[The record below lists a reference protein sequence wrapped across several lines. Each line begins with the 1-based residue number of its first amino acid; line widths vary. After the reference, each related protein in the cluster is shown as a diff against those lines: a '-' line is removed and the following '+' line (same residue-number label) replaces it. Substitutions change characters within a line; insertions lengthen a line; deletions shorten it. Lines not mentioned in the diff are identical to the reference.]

1 MSATPLLLN
10 VFIFQRIN
18 GIFFFDLM
26 HCIDHGCKDHKKYA
40 ECCNKL
46 LLLYSFTF
54 LLGTI
59 VVTAIVR
66 AATVVATTVSTVVV
80 LVIVLVA
87 LDIGV
92 IAEIV
97 VHQGFFVKE
106 NSASERNEKSNVN
119 QFFHILNS
127 VAMPKGSVRSANG
140 FEYMHDSSC
149 CNADSGIVITA
160 IRLKPKNVFVELLF
174 FIKYIEKCVIL
185 KYNKNVIMGE
195 CFFKTNLAPRHLRSF
210 KKIVNIKGAFR

>member
-66 AATVVATTVSTVVV
+66 AASVVTAGMLTFAVFVVV
-80 LVIVLVA
+80 MIAFNL
-87 LDIGV
+87 GV
-92 IAEIV
+92 EV
-97 VHQGFFVKE
+97 
-106 NSASERNEKSNVN
+106 
-119 QFFHILNS
+119 
-127 VAMPKGSVRSANG
+127 
-140 FEYMHDSSC
+140 
-149 CNADSGIVITA
+149 
-160 IRLKPKNVFVELLF
+160 
-174 FIKYIEKCVIL
+174 
-185 KYNKNVIMGE
+185 
-195 CFFKTNLAPRHLRSF
+195 
-210 KKIVNIKGAFR
+210 